1 MRRSIDQ
8 SISPISRLTVIETII
23 DNDRLNLEINP
34 ARERHAVFR
43 KIDRFLR
50 RIELNHNCI
59 YDLVFD
65 QAWHRCHVIG
75 AQDSLWF
82 TRYKLRIK
90 IIREDHR

>member
-1 MRRSIDQ
+1 M
-8 SISPISRLTVIETII
+8 ETII

-65 QAWHRCHVIG
+65 RSSL
-75 AQDSLWF
+75 AQVPCDRRSRQPLVHP
-82 TRYKLRIK
+82 L
-90 IIREDHR
+90 